1 MRYTFFLRRLL
12 SAIPVMFIITFATF
26 VLMQMLPG
34 GPLAAYEN
42 NPEISQEDIER
53 LRHEMGLD
61 RPIPVQYWAWLK
73 NFVRGDW
80 GYSFATK
87 RPVLQEIW
95 DRLPNTLYLTGF
107 SLILA
112 LIIAIPV
119 GIISATRQYSIFDHI
134 TTTLTYVGRSMPV
147 YYSGLL
153 LIIVFSIWLRWF
165 PSGGM
170 HTLGKEFSIID
181 SLRHLFLP
189 VVSLSTLIA
198 AKYVRF
204 LRTSMLEVIH
214 QDYTRTAAAKGLHE
228 RIIIFKH
235 AFRNAAIP
243 LVTVVA
249 IDLPVLFAGALFT
262 ETVYSWPGMGRL
274 FVDSATRFDY
284 SIVMGI
290 VAAIAFLVVV
300 SNLIADVV
308 YGILDPRITYS

>member
-53 LRHEMGLD
+53 LRREMGLD

-87 RPVLQEIW
+87 RPVLEEIW
-95 DRLPNTLYLTGF
+95 DRLPNTIYLTGL

-112 LIIAIPV
+112 LLIAIPV

-153 LIIVFSIWLRWF
+153 LIIIFSIWLRWF

-189 VVSLSTLIA
+189 MISLSTLIA

-214 QDYTRTAAAKGLHE
+214 QDYIRTAAAKGLHN
-228 RIIIFKH
+228 RIIIYKH

-290 VAAIAFLVVV
+290 VAAIAFLVVL
-300 SNLIADVV
+300 SNLIADVI

>member
-1 MRYTFFLRRLL
+1 MRYSFFLRRLL

-42 NPEISQEDIER
+42 NPEISQDDIQR

-80 GYSFATK
+80 GYSFVTK

-107 SLILA
+107 SLIVA
-112 LIIAIPV
+112 LIIAIPA

-134 TTTLTYVGRSMPV
+134 TTTLTYIGRSMPV

-153 LIIVFSIWLRWF
+153 LIIIFSIWLRWL

-170 HTLGKEFSIID
+170 HTLGKDFSIID

-189 VVSLSTLIA
+189 VLSLSTLIA

-214 QDYTRTAAAKGLHE
+214 QDYIRTAAAKGLRN

-290 VAAIAFLVVV
+290 VAAIAFLVVL
-300 SNLIADVV
+300 SNLIADVI

>member
-1 MRYTFFLRRLL
+1 MRYTFILRRLL
-12 SAIPVMFIITFATF
+12 SAVPVLFVITFATF
-26 VLMQMLPG
+26 ALMQLLPG

-42 NPEISQEDIER
+42 NPEISQKDIER

-61 RPIPVQYWAWLK
+61 RPLHVQYWAWLQ
-73 NFVRGDW
+73 NFARGDW
-80 GYSFATK
+80 GYSFTTK
-87 RPVLQEIW
+87 RPVLTEIW
-95 DRLPNTLYLTGF
+95 DRLPNTLYLTGL
-107 SLILA
+107 SLIVA
-112 LIIAIPV
+112 LIIAIPA
-119 GIISATRQYSIFDHI
+119 GIISATRQYSVFDHI
-134 TTTLTYVGRSMPV
+134 TTTLAYIGRSMPV
-147 YYSGLL
+147 FYSGLL
-153 LIIVFSIWLRWF
+153 LIIIFSIWLRWL

-170 HTLGKEFSIID
+170 QTLGQSFSLID

-189 VVSLSTLIA
+189 VLSLSTLIA

-214 QDYTRTAAAKGLHE
+214 LDYIRTAAAKGLSE
-228 RIIIFKH
+228 RVIIYKH

-262 ETVYSWPGMGRL
+262 ETIYSWPGMGRL
-274 FVDSATRFDY
+274 FVDAATRFDY

-300 SNLIADVV
+300 SNLLADVV
-308 YGILDPRITYS
+308 YAILDPRITYS

>member
-1 MRYTFFLRRLL
+1 
-12 SAIPVMFIITFATF
+12 
-26 VLMQMLPG
+26 MQMLPG

-42 NPEISQEDIER
+42 NPEISQEDIQR
-53 LRHEMGLD
+53 LRHDMGLD

-80 GYSFATK
+80 GYSFVTK

-107 SLILA
+107 SLIVA
-112 LIIAIPV
+112 LIIAIPA

-134 TTTLTYVGRSMPV
+134 TTTLTYIGRSMPV

-153 LIIVFSIWLRWF
+153 LIIIFSIWLRWF

-170 HTLGKEFSIID
+170 HTLGKNFSIID

-189 VVSLSTLIA
+189 VLSLSTLIA

-214 QDYTRTAAAKGLHE
+214 QDYIRTAAAKGLRN

-290 VAAIAFLVVV
+290 VAAIAFLVVL
-300 SNLIADVV
+300 SNLIADVI

>member
-1 MRYTFFLRRLL
+1 MRYSYILRRLL
-12 SAIPVMFIITFATF
+12 SVIPVVLIITFVTF
-26 VLMQMLPG
+26 ALMQMLPG

-42 NPEISQEDIER
+42 NPEIKQADIER
-53 LRHEMGLD
+53 LRREMGLD
-61 RPIPVQYWAWLK
+61 RPIHVQYLAWIK
-73 NFVRGDW
+73 NFARGDW

-87 RPVLQEIW
+87 RPVLTEIW
-95 DRLPNTLYLTGF
+95 ERLPNTIYLTGL
-107 SLILA
+107 SLLGA
-112 LIIAIPV
+112 LLIAIPV
-119 GIISATRQYSIFDHI
+119 GILSATRQYSVFDHI

-170 HTLGKEFSIID
+170 HSLGVEFSLID
-181 SLRHLFLP
+181 ALRHLFLP
-189 VVSLSTLIA
+189 LLSLSTLIA

-214 QDYTRTAAAKGLHE
+214 QDYIRTAAAKGLHQQV
-228 RIIIFKH
+228 IVYKH

-262 ETVYSWPGMGRL
+262 ETIYSWPGMGRL

-290 VAAIAFLVVV
+290 VAAIAFLVVI
-300 SNLIADVV
+300 SNLVADIV
-308 YGILDPRITYS
+308 YAILDPRITYT

>member
-1 MRYTFFLRRLL
+1 
-12 SAIPVMFIITFATF
+12 
-26 VLMQMLPG
+26 MQLLPG

-61 RPIPVQYWAWLK
+61 RPIHIQYFSWLK
-73 NFVRGDW
+73 NFVVGDW

-87 RPVLQEIW
+87 RPVLTEIW
-95 DRLPNTLYLTGF
+95 ERLPNTIYLTGF
-107 SLILA
+107 SLIVA
-112 LIIAIPV
+112 LLIAIPA

-153 LIIVFSIWLRWF
+153 LIIIFSIWLRWF

-170 HTLGKEFSIID
+170 HTLGEEFSLID
-181 SLRHLFLP
+181 SLMHLFLP
-189 VVSLSTLIA
+189 MLSLSTLIA

-214 QDYTRTAAAKGLHE
+214 QDYIRTAAAKGLNE
-228 RIIIFKH
+228 KVIIYKH

-290 VAAIAFLVVV
+290 VAAIAFLVVI
-300 SNLIADVV
+300 SNLIADII
-308 YGILDPRITYS
+308 YGILDPRITYT

>member
-1 MRYTFFLRRLL
+1 MKYTFILRRLL
-12 SAIPVMFIITFATF
+12 SAIPVLFIITFATF
-26 VLMQMLPG
+26 ALMQLLPG

-42 NPEISQEDIER
+42 NPEISQKDIER

-61 RPIPVQYWAWLK
+61 RPIHVQYWAWFK
-73 NFVRGDW
+73 NFVQGDW
-80 GYSFATK
+80 GYSFTTK
-87 RPVLQEIW
+87 RPVIVEIW
-95 DRLPNTLYLTGF
+95 DRLPNTLLLTGI
-107 SLILA
+107 SLLAA
-112 LIIAIPV
+112 LIIAIPA

-134 TTTLTYVGRSMPV
+134 TTTLAYIGRSMPV
-147 YYSGLL
+147 FYSGLL
-153 LIIVFSIWLRWF
+153 LIIIFSIWLRWL

-170 HTLGKEFSIID
+170 QTLGQTFSLTD

-189 VVSLSTLIA
+189 VLSLSTLIA

-214 QDYTRTAAAKGLHE
+214 LDYIRTAAAKGLSE
-228 RIIIFKH
+228 RVIVYKH

-262 ETVYSWPGMGRL
+262 ETIYSWPGMGRL
-274 FVDSATRFDY
+274 FVDAATRFDY
-284 SIVMGI
+284 SVVMGI

-300 SNLIADVV
+300 SNLLADVV
-308 YGILDPRITYS
+308 YAILDPRITYS

>member
-42 NPEISQEDIER
+42 NPEISQDDIQR

-80 GYSFATK
+80 GYSFVTK

-107 SLILA
+107 SLIVA
-112 LIIAIPV
+112 LIIAIPA

-153 LIIVFSIWLRWF
+153 LIIIFSIWLRWF

-170 HTLGKEFSIID
+170 YTLGKGFSIID

-189 VVSLSTLIA
+189 VLSLSTLIA

-214 QDYTRTAAAKGLHE
+214 QDYIRTAAAKGLHN

-290 VAAIAFLVVV
+290 VAAIAFLVVL
-300 SNLIADVV
+300 SNLIADVI

>member
-1 MRYTFFLRRLL
+1 MKPLLNKLLAYAELSPEERREVLEDLFVFGKTEQRPFLTRMAVLL
-12 SAIPVMFIITFATF
+12 V
-26 VLMQMLPG
+26 
-34 GPLAAYEN
+34 
-42 NPEISQEDIER
+42 
-53 LRHEMGLD
+53 
-61 RPIPVQYWAWLK
+61 
-73 NFVRGDW
+73 
-80 GYSFATK
+80 
-87 RPVLQEIW
+87 
-95 DRLPNTLYLTGF
+95 
-107 SLILA
+107 
-112 LIIAIPV
+112 
-119 GIISATRQYSIFDHI
+119 
-134 TTTLTYVGRSMPV
+134 
-147 YYSGLL
+147 
-153 LIIVFSIWLRWF
+153 
-165 PSGGM
+165 
-170 HTLGKEFSIID
+170 
-181 SLRHLFLP
+181 
-189 VVSLSTLIA
+189 LSTLIA

-214 QDYTRTAAAKGLHE
+214 QDYIRTAAAKGLHE

-300 SNLIADVV
+300 SNLIADVI

>member
-1 MRYTFFLRRLL
+1 MRYSFFLRRLL

-42 NPEISQEDIER
+42 NPEISQDDIQR

-80 GYSFATK
+80 GYSFVTK

-107 SLILA
+107 SLIVA
-112 LIIAIPV
+112 LIIAIPA

-134 TTTLTYVGRSMPV
+134 TTTLTYIGRSMPV

-153 LIIVFSIWLRWF
+153 LIIIFSIWLRWF

-170 HTLGKEFSIID
+170 HTLGKDFSIID
-181 SLRHLFLP
+181 SIRHLFLP
-189 VVSLSTLIA
+189 VLSLSTLIA

-214 QDYTRTAAAKGLHE
+214 QDYIRTAAAKGLHN

-290 VAAIAFLVVV
+290 VAAIAFLVVL
-300 SNLIADVV
+300 SNLIADVI

>member
-34 GPLAAYEN
+34 GPLAAYGN

-214 QDYTRTAAAKGLHE
+214 QDYIRTAAAKGLHE

>member
-1 MRYTFFLRRLL
+1 MRYSFFLRRLL

-42 NPEISQEDIER
+42 NPEISQDDIQR

-80 GYSFATK
+80 GYSFVTK

-107 SLILA
+107 SLIVA
-112 LIIAIPV
+112 LIIAIPA

-153 LIIVFSIWLRWF
+153 LIIIFSIWLRWF

-170 HTLGKEFSIID
+170 HTLGKDFSIID

-189 VVSLSTLIA
+189 VLSLSTLIA

-214 QDYTRTAAAKGLHE
+214 QDYIRTAAAKGLHN

-290 VAAIAFLVVV
+290 VAAIAFLVVL
-300 SNLIADVV
+300 SNLIADVI

>member
-153 LIIVFSIWLRWF
+153 LIIIFSIWLRWF

-170 HTLGKEFSIID
+170 HSLGKEFSIID

-214 QDYTRTAAAKGLHE
+214 QDYIRTAAAKGLHE

-300 SNLIADVV
+300 SNLIADVI
-308 YGILDPRITYS
+308 YGILDPRITYN

>member
-1 MRYTFFLRRLL
+1 MRYTFFLRILL
-12 SAIPVMFIITFATF
+12 SAIPVMLIITFATF

-42 NPEISQEDIER
+42 NPEISQDDIQR

-80 GYSFATK
+80 GYSFVTK

-107 SLILA
+107 SLIVA
-112 LIIAIPV
+112 LIIAIPA

-134 TTTLTYVGRSMPV
+134 TTTLTYIGRSMPV

-153 LIIVFSIWLRWF
+153 LIIIFSIWLRWF

-170 HTLGKEFSIID
+170 HTLGKDFSIID

-189 VVSLSTLIA
+189 VLSLSTLIA

-214 QDYTRTAAAKGLHE
+214 QDYIRTAAAKGLHN

-243 LVTVVA
+243 QVTVVA

-290 VAAIAFLVVV
+290 VAAIAFLVVL
-300 SNLIADVV
+300 SNLIADVI

>member
-1 MRYTFFLRRLL
+1 
-12 SAIPVMFIITFATF
+12 MFIITFATF

-42 NPEISQEDIER
+42 NPEISQDDIQR

-80 GYSFATK
+80 GYSFVTK

-134 TTTLTYVGRSMPV
+134 TTTLTYIGRSMPV

-153 LIIVFSIWLRWF
+153 LIIIFSIWLRWF

-170 HTLGKEFSIID
+170 YSLGKEFSIID

-189 VVSLSTLIA
+189 VLSLSTLIA

-214 QDYTRTAAAKGLHE
+214 QDYIRTAAAKGL
-228 RIIIFKH
+228 RNRVIIFKH
-235 AFRNAAIP
+235 AFRNAAIS

-290 VAAIAFLVVV
+290 VAAIAFLVVL

>member
-1 MRYTFFLRRLL
+1 MRYSFFLRRLL
-12 SAIPVMFIITFATF
+12 SVIPVVFIITFTTF
-26 VLMQMLPG
+26 LLMQLLPG

-61 RPIPVQYWAWLK
+61 RPIHIQYFSWLK
-73 NFVRGDW
+73 NFVVGDW

-87 RPVLQEIW
+87 RPVLTEIW
-95 DRLPNTLYLTGF
+95 ERLPNTIYLTGF
-107 SLILA
+107 SLIVA
-112 LIIAIPV
+112 LLIAIPA

-153 LIIVFSIWLRWF
+153 LIIIFSIWLRWF

-170 HTLGKEFSIID
+170 HTLGEEFSLID
-181 SLRHLFLP
+181 SLMHLFLP
-189 VVSLSTLIA
+189 MLSLSTLIA

-214 QDYTRTAAAKGLHE
+214 QDYIRTAAAKGLNE
-228 RIIIFKH
+228 KVIIYKH

-290 VAAIAFLVVV
+290 VAAIAFLVVI
-300 SNLIADVV
+300 SNLIADII
-308 YGILDPRITYS
+308 YGILDPRITYT

>member
-1 MRYTFFLRRLL
+1 
-12 SAIPVMFIITFATF
+12 MFIITFATF

-42 NPEISQEDIER
+42 NPEISQDDIQR

-80 GYSFATK
+80 GYSFVTK

-112 LIIAIPV
+112 LIIAIPA

-153 LIIVFSIWLRWF
+153 LIIIFSIWLRWF

-170 HTLGKEFSIID
+170 YTLGKGFSIID

-189 VVSLSTLIA
+189 VLSLSTLIA

-214 QDYTRTAAAKGLHE
+214 QDYIRTAAAKGLRN

-290 VAAIAFLVVV
+290 VAAIAFLVVL
-300 SNLIADVV
+300 SNLIADVI

>member
-12 SAIPVMFIITFATF
+12 SAIPVVFIITFATF

-42 NPEISQEDIER
+42 NPEISQEDIQR

-95 DRLPNTLYLTGF
+95 DRLPNTVYLTGF

-153 LIIVFSIWLRWF
+153 LIIIFSIWLRWF

-189 VVSLSTLIA
+189 MVSLSTLIA

-214 QDYTRTAAAKGLHE
+214 QDYIRTAAAKGLHE

-262 ETVYSWPGMGRL
+262 ETIYSWPGMGRL

-290 VAAIAFLVVV
+290 VAAIAFLVVL
-300 SNLIADVV
+300 SNLIADVI

>member
-1 MRYTFFLRRLL
+1 MHASFIFRRLL
-12 SAIPVMFIITFATF
+12 SVIPVVFIITFATF
-26 VLMQMLPG
+26 FLMQLLPG

-42 NPEISQEDIER
+42 NPEISQQDIQR

-61 RPIPVQYWAWLK
+61 RPIHVQYFSWLK
-73 NFVRGDW
+73 NFIRGDW
-80 GYSFATK
+80 GYSFITK
-87 RPVLQEIW
+87 RPVFTEIW
-95 DRLPNTLYLTGF
+95 ERLPNTIYLTGI
-107 SLILA
+107 SLLVS
-112 LIIAIPV
+112 LLIAIPA

-134 TTTLTYVGRSMPV
+134 TTTLTYIGRSMPV

-153 LIIVFSIWLRWF
+153 LIIIFSIWLRWL

-170 HTLGKEFSIID
+170 HTLGKEFSIVD

-189 VVSLSTLIA
+189 VLSLSTLIA

-214 QDYTRTAAAKGLHE
+214 QDYIRTAAAKGLKN
-228 RIIIFKH
+228 RMIIYKH

-262 ETVYSWPGMGRL
+262 ETIYSWPGMGRL

-284 SIVMGI
+284 SVVMGI
-290 VAAIAFLVVV
+290 VAAIAFLVVI
-300 SNLIADVV
+300 SNLLADIV
-308 YGILDPRITYS
+308 YAILDPRITYS

>member
-1 MRYTFFLRRLL
+1 MRYSFFLRRLL

-42 NPEISQEDIER
+42 NPEISQDDIQR

-80 GYSFATK
+80 GYSFVTK

-95 DRLPNTLYLTGF
+95 DRLPNTLYLTGL

-112 LIIAIPV
+112 LIIAIPA

-134 TTTLTYVGRSMPV
+134 TTTLTYIGRSMPV

-153 LIIVFSIWLRWF
+153 LIIIFSIWLRWF

-170 HTLGKEFSIID
+170 YSLGKEFSIID

-189 VVSLSTLIA
+189 VLSLSTLIA

-204 LRTSMLEVIH
+204 LRTSMLEIIH
-214 QDYTRTAAAKGLHE
+214 QDYIRTAAAKGLHN
-228 RIIIFKH
+228 RVIIYKH

-290 VAAIAFLVVV
+290 VAAIAFLVVL

>member
-87 RPVLQEIW
+87 RPVLEEIW
-95 DRLPNTLYLTGF
+95 DRLPNTIYLTGL

-112 LIIAIPV
+112 LLIAIPV

-153 LIIVFSIWLRWF
+153 LIIIFSIWLRWF

-189 VVSLSTLIA
+189 MLSLSTLIA

-214 QDYTRTAAAKGLHE
+214 QDYIRTAAAKGLHN
-228 RIIIFKH
+228 RIIVYKH

-290 VAAIAFLVVV
+290 VAAIAFLVVLP
-300 SNLIADVV
+300 NLIADVI
-308 YGILDPRITYS
+308 YAILDPRITYS

>member
-42 NPEISQEDIER
+42 NPEISQEDIQR

-95 DRLPNTLYLTGF
+95 DRLPNTIYLTGF
-107 SLILA
+107 SLIVA
-112 LIIAIPV
+112 LMIAIPV

-153 LIIVFSIWLRWF
+153 LIIIFSIWLRWF

-170 HTLGKEFSIID
+170 HTLGKEFSIFD
-181 SLRHLFLP
+181 SLHHLFLP
-189 VVSLSTLIA
+189 MVSLSTLIA

-214 QDYTRTAAAKGLHE
+214 QDYIRTAAAKGLHN
-228 RIIIFKH
+228 RVIIYKH

-300 SNLIADVV
+300 SNLIAHVI

>member
-1 MRYTFFLRRLL
+1 ML
-12 SAIPVMFIITFATF
+12 IITFATF
-26 VLMQMLPG
+26 LLMQMLPG

-42 NPEISQEDIER
+42 NPEISAEDIAR

-61 RPIPVQYWAWLK
+61 RPIHVQYWSWLK
-73 NFVRGDW
+73 NIMRGDW
-80 GYSFATK
+80 GYSFTTK
-87 RPVLQEIW
+87 RPVLTEIW
-95 DRLPNTLYLTGF
+95 ERLPNTVYLT
-107 SLILA
+107 SLSLLTA
-112 LIIAIPV
+112 LLIAIPV

-153 LIIVFSIWLRWF
+153 LIIIFSIWLRWF

-170 HTLGKEFSIID
+170 HTLGKEFSLLD

-189 VVSLSTLIA
+189 LVSLSTLIA

-214 QDYTRTAAAKGLHE
+214 QDYIRTAEAKGLQE
-228 RIIIFKH
+228 RVIIYKH

-262 ETVYSWPGMGRL
+262 ETIYSWPGMGRL

-290 VAAIAFLVVV
+290 VAAIAVLVVL
-300 SNLIADVV
+300 SNLLADIV
-308 YGILDPRITYS
+308 YAMLDPRITYS